1 MTNSDSVPLISI
13 FITSGIQQISFL
25 VPFLQTEDCETNLGN
40 ALTRGYLFSAAAP
53 LSIFGS
59 LGILKQGFILWL
71 LTGASTEESRSF
83 LRKLLP
89 VGFEPKGDVSTLL
102 IIEAGTE
109 QYVAE
114 TRLTR
119 IINHLDDNEIITL
132 EARTDAG
139 NWWFLATW
147 CSLLGVLISVVPY
160 IPSILI
166 LPVTRS
172 GLIVAVSFPLIRALG
187 SLLITITS
195 QLILQQEIMNLV
207 KNRILYAKID
217 KIAGEAV
224 QKLRDVKWSGNV
236 ASGECLRTLARRL
249 ALDVAQRSVDNTK
262 PHGGKG
268 DPDLERGAQGTQ
280 VMAPEPGPSSS
291 NIVEEL
297 RGHPRSPGATL
308 DDVYSLLEEHVDC
321 QRCQRRASE
330 KVIQH
335 LVLLVGMLC
344 AAYGYFGC
352 FTLVQNSPP
361 RGDAPVLWLILEVV
375 LAIIRLLIWAWNP
388 RFDENTALIL
398 SFRPSRNDPNS
409 GAPSTAGSSVDWK
422 VTWDL
427 TLSPESSVGSFWET
441 QEELPSPEVEIAV
454 GPDADHAEEE
464 RQDSDGTVGEQ
475 DSTSLP
481 ASPPPSPEPF

>member
-1 MTNSDSVPLISI
+1 M
-13 FITSGIQQISFL
+13 
-25 VPFLQTEDCETNLGN
+25 
-40 ALTRGYLFSAAAP
+40 
-53 LSIFGS
+53 
-59 LGILKQGFILWL
+59 
-71 LTGASTEESRSF
+71 
-83 LRKLLP
+83 
-89 VGFEPKGDVSTLL
+89 L

-119 IINHLDDNEIITL
+119 IINRLDDNEIITL
-132 EARTDAG
+132 KARTDAG
-139 NWWFLATW
+139 NWWFLAVL
-147 CSLLGVLISVVPY
+147 CSLLGVLISTTPY

-172 GLIVAVSFPLIRALG
+172 GLIVALSFPLIRALG
-187 SLLITITS
+187 GLLITITS
-195 QLILQQEIMNLV
+195 QLILQHEIMNLV

-224 QKLRDVKWSGNV
+224 QKLGDVKWSGNV

-262 PHGGKG
+262 PHGGTG
-268 DPDLERGAQGTQ
+268 DPDLESGAQGTQ
-280 VMAPEPGPSSS
+280 VMPPEPGPSSS

-308 DDVYSLLEEHVDC
+308 DDVYSLFEEHVDW
-321 QRCQRRASE
+321 QRSAE
-330 KVIQH
+330 KVIQR

-344 AAYGYFGC
+344 SAYGYFGC

-361 RGDAPVLWLILEVV
+361 TAHAPVSWLILEVI
-375 LAIIRLLIWAWNP
+375 LAITRLLIWAWNP

-427 TLSPESSVGSFWET
+427 TLSPESSAGSFRET

-464 RQDSDGTVGEQ
+464 RQDGTVGEQ

-481 ASPPPSPEPF
+481 ASPSPSPEPF